1 MMIRKKTSAVVLSIA
16 LAFAPALPAVAA
28 EQTIKVEYNQQQIA
42 FPDQQPILKDNRTLV
57 PIRPIAESLGF
68 HVEWNEESRT
78 VMIKKGS
85 DQIRLVVSQ
94 KIARK
99 NTETLSLDVPSQI
112 VNQRTMVPVRF
123 VAEALQYNVNW
134 DQERQTVMI
143 SDLPADTAATQP
155 AEQPVEPAVPAPQP
169 EEEQP
174 TEQVVLVDPESI
186 TATNFNM
193 MGLGIYVVKGEVD
206 PDAEV
211 TITLDNRNFDAKV
224 DEDGTFI
231 LELMDKFFVSEYKLT
246 ATKDGKE
253 QVIEGEFTEKKR

>member
-1 MMIRKKTSAVVLSIA
+1 
-16 LAFAPALPAVAA
+16 
-28 EQTIKVEYNQQQIA
+28 
-42 FPDQQPILKDNRTLV
+42 
-57 PIRPIAESLGF
+57 
-68 HVEWNEESRT
+68 
-78 VMIKKGS
+78 
-85 DQIRLVVSQ
+85 
-94 KIARK
+94 
-99 NTETLSLDVPSQI
+99 
-112 VNQRTMVPVRF
+112 
-123 VAEALQYNVNW
+123 
-134 DQERQTVMI
+134 VMI